1 MKLAHRSVPKQT
13 EIHVFG
19 IVKFKVALV
28 AVINIMMINMLFCIC
43 LYQMIANNIFLA
55 EKQLNSLGVVF

>member
-1 MKLAHRSVPKQT
+1 MAEFSVKSFTLFREGCMKLAHRSVPKQT

-28 AVINIMMINMLFCIC
+28 AVIT
-43 LYQMIANNIFLA
+43 
-55 EKQLNSLGVVF
+55 